1 MNKFDEY
8 KKNILKGLERFAFI
22 RSPLSVFKDA
32 VEYNA
37 WNVAIHTLPIK
48 QEERLQR
55 MREIVKGYENER
67 DKEIF
72 RRICNDM
79 IKMLSESLDNY
90 GDHLGEMYMEL
101 APKNKHAGQYFTP
114 YHVSLMC
121 AKMTIGA
128 INIQDKD
135 VITFNEPACGSG
147 GMMVAAA
154 ETLKELGI
162 NYTMNAVFVAA
173 DIDRFCVLM
182 CYLQTSF
189 IGLPAIIQHQNTITM
204 ECWDSLIT
212 PAFALQYFR
221 FMNALKGDKK

>member
-1 MNKFDEY
+1 MNKFEEH
-8 KKNILKGLERFAFI
+8 KNNILKGLDRFAYI

-37 WNVAIHTLPIK
+37 WNVAIHTLPVK
-48 QEERLQR
+48 QEERLNR

-67 DKEIF
+67 DKEVF
-72 RRICNDM
+72 RTICND
-79 IKMLSESLDNY
+79 IILMLSQSLENF
-90 GDHLGEMYMEL
+90 GDHLGEIYMKL

-114 YHVSLMC
+114 YSVSRLC
-121 AKMTIGA
+121 AKIVIGE
-128 INIQDKD
+128 NPNKDKEI
-135 VITFNEPACGSG
+135 ITFNEPACGSG
-147 GMMVAAA
+147 GMIVAAA

-162 NYTMNAVFVAA
+162 NYTMHSVFVAA
-173 DIDRFCVLM
+173 DIDKFCVLM

-221 FMNALKGDKK
+221 FMNALKGENK